1 MLDLYLLSR
10 IFQKEFF
17 YCLRLIFCRD
27 KSEIDLKHF
36 VAYLW
41 QISNA
46 MSFIA
51 ACRMAH
57 RDLAARNI
65 LLFGENK
72 AKVGIKGLAVR
83 L

>member
-1 MLDLYLLSR
+1 MLDLYLLGR

-17 YCLRLIFCRD
+17 CIFCRD

-41 QISNA
+41 QICNA

-51 ACRMAH
+51 ACRMVH